1 MEKLRSEDG
10 INVTGKEGVVNLA
23 LVASFLSALHDSLCG
38 ELKTLTGR
46 DL

>member
-1 MEKLRSEDG
+1 MERLHSEDG
-10 INVTGKEGVVNLA
+10 VKVTRIEGRVNLA
-23 LVASFLSALHDSLCG
+23 LVASFLSALRDSLCG